1 VERFIMTGSPKC
13 FAASW
18 DYADWMTAR
27 STTGAGLPLLPGTP
41 SCTVPP
47 VSLLEIRALTK
58 SFDGVHALRGVDLS
72 VQAGRI
78 TGLIGPNGA
87 GKTTLFNCISGMIRP
102 DSGSIHFENRSIGGW
117 RSDRITRVGLVRTF
131 QIAHGFPRLSV
142 LENLLLYGPNQ
153 PGERLMQA
161 ILRPPSAR
169 RRDDELQSRAV
180 AIAQRLNLTGVL
192 RNRAADL
199 SGGQKKLL
207 EIGRALMAEP
217 RLLLLDEP
225 VAGVNPTL
233 AREIAAHLRDL
244 IAEGITVLLIE
255 HHMDTIAALCDPV
268 VVMAEGARLREG
280 SFDELAND
288 MAVREAY
295 MGRRR

>member
-1 VERFIMTGSPKC
+1 MP
-13 FAASW
+13 
-18 DYADWMTAR
+18 
-27 STTGAGLPLLPGTP
+27 
-41 SCTVPP
+41 
-47 VSLLEIRALTK
+47 LLEIHSLTR
-58 SFDGVHALRGVDLS
+58 SFDGVHALRGVELS
-72 VQAGRI
+72 VEAGRV

-87 GKTTLFNCISGMIRP
+87 GKTTLFNCISGMLRP
-102 DSGSIHFENRSIGGW
+102 DSGDIRFAGQSIAGW
-117 RSDRITRVGLVRTF
+117 RPDRITRAGLVRTF

-142 LENLLLYGPNQ
+142 LENLLLYGPRQ
-153 PGERLMQA
+153 PGERVLPA
-161 ILRPPSAR
+161 IMRPRAAR
-169 RRDDELQSRAV
+169 RRDAELLEQAV
-180 AIAQRLNLTGVL
+180 TIAHRLNLNGVL
-192 RNRAADL
+192 DNRAADL

-233 AREIAAHLRDL
+233 ARDIAAHLRAL
-244 IAEGITVLLIE
+244 AGEGITVLLIE

-268 VVMAEGARLREG
+268 IVMAEGVKLREG

-288 MAVREAY
+288 PIVREAY